1 MARKKRALF
10 MTVGTGFKDNQ
21 KSLAHGLMCSIVSK
35 DPDLICF
42 FGSRKSKSTID
53 TLKQIF
59 NESNDEDFDDYFET
73 KFIENDNIDEFK
85 DYFFEFKSKILEL
98 EDDYK
103 IIIDY
108 TSGTKTMTM
117 AAAFASMIFRK
128 ELFFVSGK
136 RENGIVVKGTEE
148 CVPQNLYQVYDELMI
163 NKIKDLFNNNRFEA
177 GKVLVDEII
186 DTNEDKEVFSKLFD
200 AYYYFDSVNHEK
212 ALEVFD
218 IKEFQKAWP
227 DLTKQFQLNIKALN
241 IMNTFNQNSS
251 NGPTDH
257 NLKKYYMLASIL
269 NNARRREDENKFDDA
284 VARLY
289 RSLEL
294 IAQIRLSKEYGIDS
308 SNVDID
314 VLRQNNVDEDY
325 LSEIHISDEI
335 KFGLTADYELLAQL
349 NDDLG
354 DFYLENKNQIRNILK
369 FRNNSILAHG
379 FDSCSKKEYDEF
391 SEIVLKAANLLHNDM
406 EKFIEETKFPIL
418 L

>member
-1 MARKKRALF
+1 
-10 MTVGTGFKDNQ
+10 
-21 KSLAHGLMCSIVSK
+21 MCSIDSK
-35 DPDLICF
+35 DPDFICF
-42 FGSRKSKSTID
+42 FVSKDSKPTVES
-53 TLKQIF
+53 LKKVF
-59 NESNDEDFDDYFET
+59 NNKFDEDFDECHDYEFVENEAVD
-73 KFIENDNIDEFK
+73 KFTE
-85 DYFFEFKSKILEL
+85 YFNEFKSKISEL
-98 EDDYK
+98 EDDYR
-103 IIIDY
+103 ILIDY

-136 RENGIVVKGTEE
+136 REKGIVVKGTEE

-163 NKIKDLFNNNRFEA
+163 NKIKGLFNNNRFEA

-251 NGPTDH
+251 NGPAEH

-314 VLRQNNVDEDY
+314 VLRQNNIDEDY
-325 LSEIHISDEI
+325 LSEINISDEI

>member
-1 MARKKRALF
+1 
-10 MTVGTGFKDNQ
+10 
-21 KSLAHGLMCSIVSK
+21 
-35 DPDLICF
+35 
-42 FGSRKSKSTID
+42 
-53 TLKQIF
+53 
-59 NESNDEDFDDYFET
+59 
-73 KFIENDNIDEFK
+73 
-85 DYFFEFKSKILEL
+85 
-98 EDDYK
+98 
-103 IIIDY
+103 
-108 TSGTKTMTM
+108 
-117 AAAFASMIFRK
+117 
-128 ELFFVSGK
+128 
-136 RENGIVVKGTEE
+136 
-148 CVPQNLYQVYDELMI
+148 
-163 NKIKDLFNNNRFEA
+163 
-177 GKVLVDEII
+177 
-186 DTNEDKEVFSKLFD
+186 
-200 AYYYFDSVNHEK
+200 
-212 ALEVFD
+212 
-218 IKEFQKAWP
+218 
-227 DLTKQFQLNIKALN
+227 
-241 IMNTFNQNSS
+241 MNTFNQNSS
-251 NGPTDH
+251 NGPAEH

-314 VLRQNNVDEDY
+314 VLRQNNVDDDY
-325 LSEIHISDEI
+325 LSEINISDEI

-391 SEIVLKAANLLHNDM
+391 NEIVLKAANLLHKDM

>member
-1 MARKKRALF
+1 
-10 MTVGTGFKDNQ
+10 
-21 KSLAHGLMCSIVSK
+21 
-35 DPDLICF
+35 
-42 FGSRKSKSTID
+42 
-53 TLKQIF
+53 
-59 NESNDEDFDDYFET
+59 
-73 KFIENDNIDEFK
+73 
-85 DYFFEFKSKILEL
+85 
-98 EDDYK
+98 
-103 IIIDY
+103 
-108 TSGTKTMTM
+108 MTM

-251 NGPTDH
+251 NGPAEH

-354 DFYLENKNQIRNILK
+354 DFYLKNKKQIRNILK

-391 SEIVLKAANLLHNDM
+391 SVIVLKAANLLHKDM

>member
-1 MARKKRALF
+1 
-10 MTVGTGFKDNQ
+10 
-21 KSLAHGLMCSIVSK
+21 MCSIDSK
-35 DPDLICF
+35 DPDFICF
-42 FGSRKSKSTID
+42 FVSKDSKPTVES
-53 TLKQIF
+53 LKKVF
-59 NESNDEDFDDYFET
+59 NNKFDEDFDECHDYEFVENEAVD
-73 KFIENDNIDEFK
+73 KFTE
-85 DYFFEFKSKILEL
+85 YFNEFKSKISEL
-98 EDDYK
+98 EDDYR
-103 IIIDY
+103 ILIDY

-136 RENGIVVKGTEE
+136 REKGIVVKGTEE

-163 NKIKDLFNNNRFEA
+163 NKIKGLFNNNRFEA

-251 NGPTDH
+251 NGPAEH

-269 NNARRREDENKFDDA
+269 NNARCREDENKFDDA

-314 VLRQNNVDEDY
+314 VLRQNNIDEDY
-325 LSEIHISDEI
+325 LSEINISDEI

>member
-1 MARKKRALF
+1 
-10 MTVGTGFKDNQ
+10 
-21 KSLAHGLMCSIVSK
+21 
-35 DPDLICF
+35 
-42 FGSRKSKSTID
+42 
-53 TLKQIF
+53 
-59 NESNDEDFDDYFET
+59 
-73 KFIENDNIDEFK
+73 
-85 DYFFEFKSKILEL
+85 
-98 EDDYK
+98 
-103 IIIDY
+103 
-108 TSGTKTMTM
+108 
-117 AAAFASMIFRK
+117 
-128 ELFFVSGK
+128 
-136 RENGIVVKGTEE
+136 
-148 CVPQNLYQVYDELMI
+148 
-163 NKIKDLFNNNRFEA
+163 
-177 GKVLVDEII
+177 
-186 DTNEDKEVFSKLFD
+186 
-200 AYYYFDSVNHEK
+200 
-212 ALEVFD
+212 
-218 IKEFQKAWP
+218 
-227 DLTKQFQLNIKALN
+227 
-241 IMNTFNQNSS
+241 
-251 NGPTDH
+251 
-257 NLKKYYMLASIL
+257 MLASIL

-314 VLRQNNVDEDY
+314 VLRQNNIDDDY
-325 LSEIHISDEI
+325 LSEINISDEI